1 MLQQLGT
8 SSAKT
13 TCRQLVNRLVTTCLQ
28 TCNNLCVFT
37 CVEHVWS
44 STFFRVVLDF
54 SRGGGGARHQLG
66 RTHSSMVAP
75 PCNPQRPPAR
85 FPFQTAGSHLNDA
98 ILRRFTSDLSRQS
111 IFILTACFPKNSA
124 LFQQELFE
132 FQPKLCQGTMDIVGF
147 VWAPDSTHGFRLGRV
162 VDLGADTISVEPLDS
177 RGSVCYCFSCSF
189 KTS

>member
-1 MLQQLGT
+1 
-8 SSAKT
+8 
-13 TCRQLVNRLVTTCLQ
+13 VNRLVTTCLQ
-28 TCNNLCVFT
+28 TCYNLCVFT

-54 SRGGGGARHQLG
+54 SRGGGAIHQLG
-66 RTHSSMVAP
+66 RT
-75 PCNPQRPPAR
+75 PAR

-124 LFQQELFE
+124 LFQPELFE
-132 FQPKLCQGTMDIVGF
+132 FRPKLYQETMDIVGF

-177 RGSVCYCFSCSF
+177 RGSVCYCFACPF